1 LSQQQA
7 TAKEQLDTMRKATSD
22 QDYSEAHK
30 QFDTAIGEM
39 EDGVAQARKQLRT
52 SE

>member
-1 LSQQQA
+1 
-7 TAKEQLDTMRKATSD
+7 MRKATSD
-22 QDYSEAHK
+22 QDYSEARK